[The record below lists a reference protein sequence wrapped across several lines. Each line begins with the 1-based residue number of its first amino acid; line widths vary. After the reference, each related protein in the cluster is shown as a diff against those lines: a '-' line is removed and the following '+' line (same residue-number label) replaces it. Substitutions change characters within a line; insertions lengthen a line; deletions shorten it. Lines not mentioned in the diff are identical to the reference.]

1 MITRLF
7 PFYNES
13 AVVLVLPVRFKETER
28 YWILRCGRNHKFNTM
43 QKIKNKNKNKRERQ
57 TERERKK
64 ESNRTTSTVSFFLQH
79 VNRASNK
86 STAQFYIRSVPVKT
100 ISFFFQIYF
109 FKIALYFFHYNYY
122 CYYYFN
128 VKQVHSGYN

>member
-43 QKIKNKNKNKRERQ
+43 QKIKNKIRERDRKRERKNQ
-57 TERERKK
+57 TELP
-64 ESNRTTSTVSFFLQH
+64 VQCLFLQH

-86 STAQFYIRSVPVKT
+86 SKAQFYIRSVPVKT